1 MLSACSDWLDIQPQ
15 DTTEDDQ
22 LFETGEGFRNALNCV
37 YRQMAGSSMY
47 GKDSRGGLW
56 MRWQS
61 IILHRLELMSIIF
74 LGRSIQVPMLI
85 LWFKIFGRQLITV
98 LLIVTISF
106 SGLKKNR

>member
-1 MLSACSDWLDIQPQ
+1 MIGWIYQPQ

-22 LFETGEGFRNALNCV
+22 LFETGEGFRNALNGV

-47 GKDSRGGLW
+47 GKELTWGALDAWR
-56 MRWQS
+56 QS
-61 IILHRLELMSIIF
+61 YILHSTGTNEYYFQGM
-74 LGRSIQVPMLI
+74 SIQVPMLI